1 MSEGMLPVS
10 AVDWSQVMAS
20 PEKPVEFLLRKDVA
34 VYIKVRRDSEIV
46 YRYYKAP
53 IKAGERGNSVPY
65 AAFLRAEALLLEGE
79 ALADFVRSRACG
91 EEEIDSLP
99 YAGFVEEA
107 AFLRLG
113 DAALAEIAV
122 SRSCHVSS
130 FSGAGFLIPRPYEV
144 TGQTRG
150 GYSVRKPLRIEAAEL
165 TKFEF
170 DRAFI
175 VDKKKRDSVLA
186 RMSPMNE
193 PSPKQFAIQV
203 EVGESD
209 LYVTS
214 ADVEALKQDASKDY
228 EVLDYPFDH
237 GKRMP
242 GVYWMFQ
249 AAVALN
255 DKHLIGEDAVLEWLG
270 ARCAGEVF
278 GGKRGGF
285 AAKLIPKELDR
296 AKGRKGGPRPFKV
309 WDLKNWV
316 ENPDRFIF
324 EFASEGLT
332 TILAVADWWLELLER
347 SPDESRVTLAK
358 KLYEQNF
365 DQTETGYVVHL
376 LTGVQLS
383 KLEKKFFGE
392 WVSEKSRREVVR

>member
-1 MSEGMLPVS
+1 MS

-20 PEKPVEFLLRKDVA
+20 PEKPIDFLLRKDVA

-53 IKAGERGNSVPY
+53 IKAGEWGNSVPY
-65 AAFLRAEALLLEGE
+65 AAFLRAEAHLLEGE
-79 ALADFVRSRACG
+79 ALADFVRSRACD
-91 EEEIDSLP
+91 EEEVDSLP

-150 GYSVRKPLRIEAAEL
+150 GYPVRRPLRIETAEL

-175 VDKKKRDSVLA
+175 VDKKKRDLVLA
-186 RMSPMNE
+186 RMSSMNE
-193 PSPKQFAIQV
+193 SSPEQFAIRV
-203 EVGESD
+203 EVGEGD

-214 ADVEALKQDASKDY
+214 VDFEAIKQGARQAYK
-228 EVLDYPFDH
+228 VADYPFDH
-237 GKRMP
+237 AERMP
-242 GVYWMFQ
+242 SIYWMFQ

-255 DKHLIGEDAVLEWLG
+255 DKHLIGKDEVLDWLR
-270 ARCAGEVF
+270 ARCAGDVF

-296 AKGRKGGPRPFKV
+296 AKGRNDGPRPFKV
-309 WDLKNWV
+309 WDL
-316 ENPDRFIF
+316 ENLVDNPNRFIF
-324 EFASEGLT
+324 EFASDGLT
-332 TILAVADWWLELLER
+332 TILVVADWWLEVLEG

-365 DQTETGYVVHL
+365 DQTETNYVVRL

-383 KLEKKFFGE
+383 KHEKESFEE
-392 WVSEKSRREVVR
+392 WANEKDRKEPIR